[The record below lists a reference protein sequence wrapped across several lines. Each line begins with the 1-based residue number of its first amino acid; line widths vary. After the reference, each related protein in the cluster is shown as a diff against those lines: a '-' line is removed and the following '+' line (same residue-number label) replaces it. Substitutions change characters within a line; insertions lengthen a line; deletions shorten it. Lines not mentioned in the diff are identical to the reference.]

1 VASIGTAIVTL
12 ATAIATSMVALAT
25 GIASAATIIAAAA
38 PAIIVTSL
46 LGLGIMAGLN
56 LLKRIFS
63 ASGTGAG
70 DGMGRVVERQD
81 QQTSLL
87 TQIKDLTIDNRSIL
101 DAVKKALWIIST
113 AAQQSRGYLNSCA
126 LRLQT
131 IASKN
136 YLATAVG
143 YLKSIAATIGKLTGT
158 ATATATTTPT
168 VTGEGSGSGVSHF
181 ASGGIAW
188 TPRVARIA
196 ERGPEIIMPL
206 REYRNDAIPHAGER
220 NRAVNLTFNV
230 HAIDRAGIETFL
242 RRDARPILQRMFDHN
257 DFNVP
262 AGAVGGP

>member
-1 VASIGTAIVTL
+1 
-12 ATAIATSMVALAT
+12 
-25 GIASAATIIAAAA
+25 
-38 PAIIVTSL
+38 
-46 LGLGIMAGLN
+46 
-56 LLKRIFS
+56 
-63 ASGTGAG
+63 
-70 DGMGRVVERQD
+70 MGRVVERQD

-188 TPRVARIA
+188 APQLAHIA

-206 REYRNDAIPHAGER
+206 RDYRAE
-220 NRAVNLTFNV
+220 AVQATGRSGPVVVNIRPV
-230 HAIDRAGIETFL
+230 VIDKKDRYLIEF
-242 RRDARPILQRMFDHN
+242 IQEGFDHN
-257 DFNVP
+257 VFRIP
-262 AGAVGGP
+262 TASVGG